1 MNVSQLS
8 GSLALL
14 DMVARQTAG
23 VVQVRPGRVH
33 KDPKSAKV
41 NGAEEKEKSSSSTEK
56 GQEPSGTTGKTR
68 TA

>member
-1 MNVSQLS
+1 MKVSQLS

-23 VVQVRPGRVH
+23 VVQQRPGRVC
-33 KDPKSAKV
+33 KEPKSAKV
-41 NGAEEKEKSSSSTEK
+41 NSAEEKEKSGSSTEK
-56 GQEPSGTTGKTR
+56 GQETTGKAGRTR

>member
-1 MNVSQLS
+1 MKVSQLS

-23 VVQVRPGRVH
+23 VVQQKPGRIH
-33 KDPKSAKV
+33 KESKSAKV
-41 NGAEEKEKSSSSTEK
+41 NSAEEKEKSGSSTEK
-56 GQEPSGTTGKTR
+56 GQETTGNTGRTR

>member
-23 VVQVRPGRVH
+23 AVQLRPGRVH
-33 KDPKSAKV
+33 KEPKSTKV
-41 NGAEEKEKSSSSTEK
+41 NSAEEKEKSSSSTEK
-56 GQEPSGTTGKTR
+56 GQETSGGTGRTR

>member
-23 VVQVRPGRVH
+23 AVQVRPGRVH
-33 KDPKSAKV
+33 KEPKSAKV
-41 NGAEEKEKSSSSTEK
+41 NSTEEKEKSSSSTEK
-56 GQEPSGTTGKTR
+56 GQESSGATGRTR

>member
-14 DMVARQTAG
+14 DIVARQTAG
-23 VVQVRPGRVH
+23 AVQQKPGRVH
-33 KDPKSAKV
+33 KEPKSSKV
-41 NGAEEKEKSSSSTEK
+41 NGAEEKEKSGSATEK
-56 GQEPSGTTGKTR
+56 EQETSGGTGRTR